1 MPTRSAFFAPVFQIA
16 TFEMCNGIAL
26 STMAA
31 GIWRCGFGFW
41 CFFAL
46 LMFSTVTFS
55 PSTARTVPW
64 RPLSLPDNT
73 TTWSPL
79 RILFMSKNLG
89 SERHDLHEPLGAQLA
104 RDGSEDARA
113 DRLELVREQHGGVR
127 VEAQQR
133 AIGTAHAAPGAHD
146 DGVVNLALLD
156 LAARNRVLDG
166 HLDDV
171 ADLRIA
177 PARTAEHLDAHQ
189 RPGAAVVGGVEHGL
203 QLDHCALAF
212 STTETSL

>member
-1 MPTRSAFFAPVFQIA
+1 MPTRSAFLAPTFQIA
-16 TFEMCNGIAL
+16 TFEICSGISL

-46 LMFSTVTFS
+46 LTFSTTTLS
-55 PSTARTVPW
+55 PSMALTVPC
-64 RPLSLPDNT
+64 RPLSLPDST
-73 TTWSPL
+73 TTVSPL
-79 RILFMSKNLG
+79 RILFMSQHLG

-113 DRLELVREQHGGVR
+113 DRLELVGEQHGRVA

-133 AIGTAHAAPGAHD
+133 TVGAAHAALGTHHHR
-146 DGVVNLALLD
+146 VVHLALLD
-156 LAARNRVLDG
+156 LASRDGVLDG

-171 ADLRIA
+171 ADLRVA
-177 PARTAEHLDAHQ
+177 PARAAEHLDAHQ
-189 RPGAAVVGGVEHGL
+189 RAGAAVVGGREHG
-203 QLDHCALAF
+203 
-212 STTETSL
+212 